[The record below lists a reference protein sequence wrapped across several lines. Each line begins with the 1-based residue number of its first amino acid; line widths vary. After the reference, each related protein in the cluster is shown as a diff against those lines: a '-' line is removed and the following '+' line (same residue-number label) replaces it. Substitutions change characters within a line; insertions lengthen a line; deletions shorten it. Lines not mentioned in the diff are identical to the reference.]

1 MQDKLK
7 QHWNE
12 KYKTTSQEKLGW
24 YEETSSPSLELIQE
38 CGLSKSDSVLDIGS
52 GSSTLI
58 DSLIQ
63 EGYTSIIASDISE
76 AALEI
81 TKARLGTLAAKVTF
95 VVDDVLRPDKLDAL
109 EKVSLWHDRAVF
121 HFFTEEN
128 DRALYLKTLTAIL
141 KPGGYVIIS
150 TFALHGLTQCSGLP
164 VKAYTSEM
172 LANFLGPEFKLL
184 KEQPHLYTTTWGQ
197 ERPFIYTVFQK
208 YSRQEKM

>member
-121 HFFTEEN
+121 HFLTDPN
-128 DRALYLKTLTAIL
+128 DQKTYIQKLNDYLQKDGFFLLA
-141 KPGGYVIIS
+141 
-150 TFALHGLTQCSGLP
+150 TFALDGPKQCSELDI
-164 VKAYTSEM
+164 VQYDEKKISR
-172 LANFLGPEFKLL
+172 LLSKNFKLI
-184 KEQPHLYTTTWGQ
+184 K
-197 ERPFIYTVFQK
+197 TVTESHVKPNGGVQK
-208 YSRQEKM
+208 FNYFLLQKQ

>member
-121 HFFTEEN
+121 HFLQRKMTG
-128 DRALYLKTLTAIL
+128 RY
-141 KPGGYVIIS
+141 IS
-150 TFALHGLTQCSGLP
+150 RL
-164 VKAYTSEM
+164 
-172 LANFLGPEFKLL
+172 
-184 KEQPHLYTTTWGQ
+184 
-197 ERPFIYTVFQK
+197 
-208 YSRQEKM
+208 